1 MVTNICDLC
10 TWSMDEICTTI
21 YLFKKKK
28 KWMKE
33 LTLFTHTYLSKPPFS
48 SQKRVKKKKKNGERK
63 STKQYSV

>member
-1 MVTNICDLC
+1 
-10 TWSMDEICTTI
+10 
-21 YLFKKKK
+21 
-28 KWMKE
+28 MKE